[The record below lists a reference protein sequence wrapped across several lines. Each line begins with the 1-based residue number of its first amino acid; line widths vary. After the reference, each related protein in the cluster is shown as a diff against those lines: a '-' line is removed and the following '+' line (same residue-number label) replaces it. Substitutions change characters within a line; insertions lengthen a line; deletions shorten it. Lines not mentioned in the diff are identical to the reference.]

1 MRGEKDSEEQGVS
14 QEGAAGWGHARLPMP
29 DSGERSAWLP
39 WTVQASPEEG
49 GEVTW
54 RGSDTAGTGGSGR
67 EGGAESGRAGRA
79 LNINSSHLPA
89 KSDQS
94 TFHVV
99 MGWTTDSEARLS
111 LAALLLLLALW
122 SARREAVSSW
132 INLRGVDTMP

>member
-14 QEGAAGWGHARLPMP
+14 QEGAAGWGHARLPTP
-29 DSGERSAWLP
+29 DAGEGSAWLP

-49 GEVTW
+49 GEVTR
-54 RGSDTAGTGGSGR
+54 RGCDTAGTGGSGR

-99 MGWTTDSEARLS
+99 MGWTTDFEAPLS
-111 LAALLLLLALW
+111 LAALLLLVALR

-132 INLRGVDTMP
+132 INLRGTDTGP

>member
-1 MRGEKDSEEQGVS
+1 MTR
-14 QEGAAGWGHARLPMP
+14 R
-29 DSGERSAWLP
+29 
-39 WTVQASPEEG
+39 
-49 GEVTW
+49 
-54 RGSDTAGTGGSGR
+54 GTGGSGR

-99 MGWTTDSEARLS
+99 MGWTTDSEAPLC